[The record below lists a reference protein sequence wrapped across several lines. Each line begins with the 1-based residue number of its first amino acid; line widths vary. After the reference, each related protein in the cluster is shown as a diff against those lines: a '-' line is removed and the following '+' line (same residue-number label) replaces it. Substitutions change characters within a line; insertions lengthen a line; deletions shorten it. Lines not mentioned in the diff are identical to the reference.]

1 MSGRGAPIG
10 PCARRTSG
18 DGGFTLLEL
27 LVVLAVL
34 GALFAGLA
42 QGLHFEVQLW
52 NVQRRALDGVSELD
66 AADRTLRGLIE
77 RMDPGGRIEMADIDG
92 TARTLRFT
100 TLLPEA
106 ASAAPTRRAEVM
118 LLVDRLHRLMLRW
131 TPSSHAAPLVP
142 TVPEETV
149 LLSGVDRIELS
160 YRPALPAAG
169 WQADWQN
176 PIPPGLVRIHIAF
189 ARDDPRT
196 WPDIVA
202 APVRERGGS

>member
-1 MSGRGAPIG
+1 MSGRRAPIG
-10 PCARRTSG
+10 PCARREAG

-34 GALFAGLA
+34 GGLFAGLA
-42 QGLHFEVQLW
+42 QGLHFGLQLW
-52 NVQRRALDGVSELD
+52 NLQRRGLDAVSELD

-77 RMDPGGRIEMADIDG
+77 AMDPGGRIEMADIDG

-100 TLLPEA
+100 TRLPEA
-106 ASAAPTRRAEVM
+106 AGALRTRRAEVM
-118 LLVDRLHRLMLRW
+118 LLVDPLHRLVLRW

-142 TVPEETV
+142 AVPQETV
-149 LLSGVDRIELS
+149 LLSGVDRIEFS
-160 YRPALPAAG
+160 YRSALPTAG

-176 PIPPGLVRIHIAF
+176 QISPGLVRIHLAF
-189 ARDDPRT
+189 AQNDPRT

-202 APVRERGGS
+202 APMRERGGS